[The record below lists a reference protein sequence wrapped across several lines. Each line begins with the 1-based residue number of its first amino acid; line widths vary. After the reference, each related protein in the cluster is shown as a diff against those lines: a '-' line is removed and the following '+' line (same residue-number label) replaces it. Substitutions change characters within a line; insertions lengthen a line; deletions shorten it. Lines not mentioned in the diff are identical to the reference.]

1 MAGVVAIGAPG
12 AVTSR
17 SGAGTTTFRQPSG
30 PRARPPRAGVLPL
43 AFLLLAVVTSCAPS
57 PETPREPPNI
67 IFIFTDDHAAHAVGA
82 YDSHL
87 ADVTPTP
94 NIDGLARDG
103 MLFRNAFVGNSICVP
118 SRATILT
125 GTHSHVNGAITNA
138 IPFDGSQETFPKL
151 LQAAGYQTALIG
163 KWHLQTEPMGFDHWE
178 ILTGFGGQGSYYNP
192 EFASPAGA
200 TQVTGYATDI
210 ITDKTLAW
218 LEEARDTTRP
228 FLLMFQHK
236 APHISW
242 EPSLDHI
249 DDLEEVTIPES
260 PTLWDD
266 YSNRNSAAATTWMT
280 IERHLGAGPL
290 KLEPPRTLN
299 EAQLEAWNAVY
310 GPRNEAFREADPRG
324 RDLVRWK
331 YQRYLKDYLRTVASV
346 DENIG
351 RLLAY
356 LEESGLDESTV
367 VVYNSDQGFFLGD
380 HGWYDKRWM
389 YEESLRMPLIVR
401 WPGVVEPGSEDRHM
415 VQNLDL
421 AQTFLEMA
429 GVPAGADAG
438 SQPGP
443 AAPGRG
449 PRRLAGRD
457 LLPLLRVRRAQ
468 RPPDVRGTERAS
480 QARPLPGGGGV
491 GALRP
496 GGRSPRAP
504 ERVRRPGVR

>member
-1 MAGVVAIGAPG
+1 M
-12 AVTSR
+12 
-17 SGAGTTTFRQPSG
+17 
-30 PRARPPRAGVLPL
+30 
-43 AFLLLAVVTSCAPS
+43 
-57 PETPREPPNI
+57 
-67 IFIFTDDHAAHAVGA
+67 
-82 YDSHL
+82 
-87 ADVTPTP
+87 
-94 NIDGLARDG
+94 
-103 MLFRNAFVGNSICVP
+103 
-118 SRATILT
+118 
-125 GTHSHVNGAITNA
+125 
-138 IPFDGSQETFPKL
+138 
-151 LQAAGYQTALIG
+151 
-163 KWHLQTEPMGFDHWE
+163 
-178 ILTGFGGQGSYYNP
+178 
-192 EFASPAGA
+192 
-200 TQVTGYATDI
+200 TGYATDI
-210 ITDKTLAW
+210 ITDKTLTW

-249 DDLEEVTIPES
+249 DDLEDVSIPES

-310 GPRNEAFREADPRG
+310 GPRNEAFREADPQG
-324 RDLVRWK
+324 RELVRWK

-356 LEESGLDESTV
+356 LEESGLDENTV

-401 WPGVVEPGSEDRHM
+401 WPGVVEPGAEDRHM

-421 AQTFLEMA
+421 AQTFLEIA
-429 GVPAGADAG
+429 GV
-438 SQPGP
+438 
-443 AAPGRG
+443 AAPERMQGRS
-449 PRRLAGRD
+449 LV
-457 LLPLLRVRRAQ
+457 PLLRGEDPDDWRDAIYYHYYESGGHNVPRMYGARSQRHKLIHYPETGEWELFDLEADPREVRSVYDDPEYAEVRAEMGTRLETLRRAYSV
-468 RPPDVRGTERAS
+468 PDEVEEA
-480 QARPLPGGGGV
+480 AGG
-491 GALRP
+491 
-496 GGRSPRAP
+496 
-504 ERVRRPGVR
+504 